1 MDEKQ
6 QSLDEDV
13 LAVFQ
18 RACREGNLAVA
29 EHLLRALETIAGQD
43 EAQEYAR
50 RAYTELIRLGQ
61 GRS

>member
-6 QSLDEDV
+6 QSLEEEV

-29 EHLLRALETIAGQD
+29 EHLLRALETLVEQD
-43 EAQEYAR
+43 EAQGRAG
-50 RAYTELIRLGQ
+50 RAYAKIFRFLQKR
-61 GRS
+61 R